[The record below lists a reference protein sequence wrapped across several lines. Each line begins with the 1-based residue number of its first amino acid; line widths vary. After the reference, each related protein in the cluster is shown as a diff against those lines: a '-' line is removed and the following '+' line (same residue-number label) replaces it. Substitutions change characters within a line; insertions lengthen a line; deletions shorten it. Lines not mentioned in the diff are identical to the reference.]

1 MEPPSDSDELTA
13 ISGRGLAGE
22 ILDLYTGGAFT
33 FWRWTPT
40 TDSLVTHGSLVGES
54 LKDWIMRI
62 HPRDQAAFSEFLD
75 QDWPQAPSFVSIDY
89 RFNANRNGDWIR
101 VRHTGGLPGVGGQ
114 TAISGLVEI
123 ISPPTRS
130 RTLLERMEGELSE
143 GESRLKDFFIGAF
156 AMSGASDSE
165 PLLELLRKTLRA
177 ETVTLLNLDSRS
189 DITGMITLPGGGDAF
204 RLGDL
209 GGAVRK
215 ALSSLNGD
223 PSPEVFE
230 LDLDAARTDY
240 PWVTAKTVV
249 MPDGNVAAVLCAG
262 FRTARGRSGARRFH
276 HALSLT
282 SSFTASRICRQ
293 LEASQRLDLLAQ
305 LRQSQRLSSVGR
317 LTGGFAR
324 DLNKLLTSVQGHLHL
339 LEEAVACRDWEA
351 VAEPL
356 AQIRQSS
363 EQAADF
369 SERLLPTGTPRPM
382 EPKVCDLNRIVER
395 FVTMMRRV
403 LEENLE
409 IRLDLD
415 PSIASVRADESML
428 RDVLMDL
435 LLNARDAMIAGGIV
449 TIQTSSTTRQSAEKG
464 AAPLPFVCLSLSE
477 NGSPLHSDHLPALLE
492 SLDLKEIDTNGSG
505 FGRYHVASIIAE
517 HGGRLETCGDAP
529 KPNRL
534 LLLFPANEAKAKP
547 ETRTP
552 VPSSRPAAESLIET
566 HLRGMTILLV
576 EDENAVRK
584 LVRKLLEVL
593 GCNVIEA
600 VSGREALELWPEIR
614 DQVSLVVS
622 DIVMPEGVSGW
633 DLARELH
640 HCHPDLAILLTSG
653 HGDLPQDHGLGGIP
667 RIGFLQKPYGL
678 NTLREQL
685 SALTSS
691 ALVP

>member
-1 MEPPSDSDELTA
+1 LTA

-130 RTLLERMEGELSE
+130 RTLLERMEGEMIE

-449 TIQTSSTTRQSAEKG
+449 KIQTSSTTRQSAEKG

-492 SLDLKEIDTNGSG
+492 SLDLKEIDTYGSG

-534 LLLFPANEAKAKP
+534 LLLFPANEAKP

-600 VSGREALELWPEIR
+600 VSGREALKLWPEIR